1 MGGHT
6 LLVGELEDIDNS
18 PTSSAVRPRIEID
31 EKYNCNEMELTAILP
46 TETEQDDVINYEK
59 VDVEMDPHG
68 VGESALTLQ
77 N

>member
-1 MGGHT
+1 
-6 LLVGELEDIDNS
+6 
-18 PTSSAVRPRIEID
+18 
-31 EKYNCNEMELTAILP
+31 MELTAILP
-46 TETEQDDVINYEK
+46 TETELDDVKNYEK

>member
-1 MGGHT
+1 M
-6 LLVGELEDIDNS
+6 
-18 PTSSAVRPRIEID
+18 RPRIEID

-46 TETEQDDVINYEK
+46 TETELDDVKNYEK